1 MRRGVFYA
9 LFLFRSLF
17 SCLAQTPES
26 VVDAF
31 ETMYASITDYQCR
44 MWEYC
49 YQGSRYEERNIDFYF
64 KRPRLIRMDI
74 LKGNRTGDG
83 GSVGVYKNDRVT
95 GRKGGI
101 LGIIAITVNKH
112 DSQATTIR
120 GVTFDQ
126 SDMQA
131 TLEKMRFHLAR
142 SACTLTVSEDVYVLV
157 FEPYDPAASGGVTRD
172 VIRLDVKT
180 LLPVSSDSF
189 EGTKKVQ
196 HAGWAHYILNAGLPD
211 ELFDVHWDAGRLSKM
226 GIPTIHGVSL
236 E

>member
-1 MRRGVFYA
+1 MKKAVFSA
-9 LFLFRSLF
+9 FLLFGSLAAG
-17 SCLAQTPES
+17 LAQTPQS

-31 ETMYASITDYQCR
+31 EEMYASITDYQCR

-49 YQGSRYEERNIDFYF
+49 RQGSRYEERNIDFYF

-101 LGIIAITVNKH
+101 LGIFAITVNKH
-112 DSQATTIR
+112 DTQATTIR

-131 TLEKMRFHLAR
+131 TLEKMRFHLAN
-142 SACTLTVSEDVYVLV
+142 SACALSVSEDVYVLV
-157 FEPYDPAASGGVTRD
+157 FEPYDPAASGGVTKD

-189 EGTKKVQ
+189 EGTRNVQ
-196 HAGWAHYILNAGLPD
+196 HAGWERYILNAGLPD
-211 ELFDVHWDAGRLSKM
+211 ELFDVHWDTGRLSKM
-226 GIPTIHGVSL
+226 DIPTVHGVPL
-236 E
+236 K